1 MIFSRIRY
9 FCACFVLLLGCAVEQ
24 NIPIEGGFDIL
35 VVGER
40 YNVPMRVRMLNK
52 VQGADTFKWE
62 FPGGSY
68 TSSDGMHPEEI
79 VYRQPGTHTI
89 TLHTSNVDGEQ
100 KTFQKHFTSF
110 AELVGSFDW
119 QQQGSLHAPLTL
131 VMQNNSQGAEAYQW
145 HFQGGSPEYSS
156 EKNPTVVFNQE
167 GEFTISLEVIN
178 HSQRERMEKN
188 IRVNPPL
195 EVAFDWKNEY
205 FENYQAPV
213 RIFLSNQTK
222 NATLGYH
229 WQVTSGISTQESTEE
244 NPSFLLAREGTYQ
257 ITLIAKNDKQTLSLS
272 KEIIVEKGDNLL
284 TFKDIKL
291 GVNTAQNTIGCF
303 FSSYLG
309 RILTAEEITPETG
322 KLIDF
327 VYFGQNSYFSY
338 NVFLSP
344 DKVQETVF
352 EKIPGAIQSHF
363 INKQENIGQTLLD
376 SDGFDQLGSGSVVAL
391 IDIISHKNQAPF
403 NKDLIPRIVLF
414 QTSDE
419 RKGAIK
425 IKEYIS
431 EGTQSYLLADIKIQ
445 KIP

>member
-1 MIFSRIRY
+1 
-9 FCACFVLLLGCAVEQ
+9 
-24 NIPIEGGFDIL
+24 
-35 VVGER
+35 
-40 YNVPMRVRMLNK
+40 MLNK

-68 TSSDGMHPEEI
+68 TSSDVMHPEEI

-100 KTFQKHFTSF
+100 KTFQKHFTAF
-110 AELVGSFDW
+110 AELVASFDW

-131 VMQNNSQGAEAYQW
+131 IMHNNSQGAEAYQW
-145 HFQGGSPEYSS
+145 HFQGGTPEYSS

-167 GEFTISLEVIN
+167 GEFKIRLEVIN
-178 HSQRERMEKN
+178 HSQREKVEKT

-195 EVAFDWKNEY
+195 KVAFDWKNEY

-213 RIFLSNQTK
+213 HIFLSNQTK

-229 WQVTSGISTQESTEE
+229 WQVTDGISTQESNEE
-244 NPSFLLAREGTYQ
+244 NPSFLLAREGKYQ
-257 ITLIAKNDKQTLSLS
+257 ITLTAKNDKQTLSLS

-291 GVNTAQNTIGCF
+291 GVNTAQNSIGCF

-327 VYFGQNSYFSY
+327 VYFGQNSSFSY
-338 NVFLSP
+338 NIFLSP

-352 EKIPGAIQSHF
+352 EKIAEATQSHF
-363 INKQENIGQTLLD
+363 INKQENVGQTLLD
-376 SDGFDQLGSGSVVAL
+376 VDSFDRLSSGSAIAP

-414 QTSDE
+414 QTVDG

-425 IKEYIS
+425 IKEYIK
-431 EGTQSYLLADIKIQ
+431 EGTQSYILVDIKIQ